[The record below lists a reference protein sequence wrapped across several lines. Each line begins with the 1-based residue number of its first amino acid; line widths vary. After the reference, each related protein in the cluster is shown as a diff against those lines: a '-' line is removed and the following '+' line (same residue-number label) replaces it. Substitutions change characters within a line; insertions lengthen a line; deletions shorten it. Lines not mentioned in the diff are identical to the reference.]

1 MLNYLKGLLVAFIF
15 LGGVAAV
22 SAAPLQTVQN
32 EKGTF
37 IQDQSGTWHQYNRG
51 REVAAPP
58 VVAQAP
64 IDQAKGSMD

>member
-1 MLNYLKGLLVAFIF
+1 MLNFLKGPFVAFVF
-15 LGGVAAV
+15 LAGVAAA

-51 REVAAPP
+51 REVAPPPAVAEAPL
-58 VVAQAP
+58 
-64 IDQAKGSMD
+64 DQAKGSIY